1 MGLILLQ
8 PVLPFWIYC
17 TAMRPKVFLAIALVA
32 SAPGF
37 ASQEPA
43 LAIVGATVIDG
54 NGGPPLQDSL
64 VVIRDGRIAE
74 VGPSSSPVPSGARI
88 LEARGKF
95 LTPGFVDT
103 NVHLSL
109 YGGHTNER
117 YETLVR
123 YHDRHEEVVL
133 ESAQIQLKYGV
144 TTVRDSYGVLP
155 PLLAVRDRIER
166 GEAVGARILAAG
178 NIVGW
183 GGPFSM
189 TFSLI
194 PEDGLTLFQERMNE
208 LVAQGAGEDLMD
220 MTPSELRVAINA
232 YLDKGVNFVKYGGT
246 GHTSMPTLIG
256 FSPEAQ
262 KVLVEETHRRG
273 LVAETH
279 STSLEGLRLSLD
291 AGVDL
296 VQHPEIVEPRE
307 MTDEIVALFRERDV
321 ICSMLVNTMTG
332 PAWKEHL
339 EKREAAKKKLEESK
353 DALTGHQGK
362 PDKREL
368 TRAERRRQAEE
379 MGESLET
386 RRRNAIKLI
395 AGGCRVTVGT
405 DNYRAAAPEFARKPK
420 PGYQDAGEGTIVA
433 IEGLVELGMTPSEAI
448 VAATRN
454 GAIACRGLREFGTI
468 EKGKRAD
475 LLLLDADP
483 LENISNIRNLGMVM
497 AGGTIVRIDD
507 LPEKPVYFRKGN

>member
-1 MGLILLQ
+1 
-8 PVLPFWIYC
+8 
-17 TAMRPKVFLAIALVA
+17 MRPETLVFVTLAATAVSTSAGQESALALV
-32 SAPGF
+32 G
-37 ASQEPA
+37 
-43 LAIVGATVIDG
+43 GTVIDG
-54 NGGPPLQDSL
+54 NGGPPFVDAVVL
-64 VVIRDGRIAE
+64 VENGRIAGI
-74 VGPSSSPVPSGARI
+74 GPRSTTPVPEGARRI
-88 LEARGKF
+88 EVSGKF
-95 LTPGFVDT
+95 LTPGFIDT

-109 YGGHTNER
+109 YGGHTGER

-123 YHDRHEEVVL
+123 YHDRQEEVVL
-133 ESAQIQLKYGV
+133 ESAQVQLKYGV

-155 PLLAVRDRIER
+155 PLLAVRDRIDR

-183 GGPFSM
+183 GGPFSI

-208 LVAQGAGEDLMD
+208 LVSQGAGEELMD

-279 STSLEGLRLSLD
+279 STTLEGLRLSIE

-307 MTDEIVALFRERDV
+307 MTDELVSLFRERDV
-321 ICSMLVNTMTG
+321 VCSMLVNTMTG

-339 EKREAAKKKLEESK
+339 EKREAAMKKLGESPGV
-353 DALTGHQGK
+353 LTGHQGK
-362 PDKREL
+362 AETREL
-368 TRAERRRQAEE
+368 TGAERRRLAEE
-379 MGESLET
+379 QGDLLET
-386 RRRNAIKLI
+386 RRRNAMKLI

-433 IEGLVELGMTPSEAI
+433 IEGLVELGMTPSQAI
-448 VAATRN
+448 VSATRN
-454 GAIACRGLREFGTI
+454 GAIACRRLADFGTL
-468 EKGKRAD
+468 EKGKAAD
-475 LLLLDADP
+475 LLVLDADP
-483 LENISNIRNLGMVM
+483 LQDISNIRRLGLVM
-497 AGGTIVRIDD
+497 KGGALVDVAR
-507 LPEKPVYFRKGN
+507 LPEKPVYYRSEN

>member
-1 MGLILLQ
+1 
-8 PVLPFWIYC
+8 
-17 TAMRPKVFLAIALVA
+17 MRPKAALVVTLVA
-32 SAPGF
+32 AATSS
-37 ASQEPA
+37 ASQDTP
-43 LAIVGATVIDG
+43 LAIVGGTVIDG
-54 NGGPPLQDSL
+54 NGGPPLANA
-64 VVIRDGRIAE
+64 VVVVRDDRIAE
-74 VGPSSSPVPSGARI
+74 IGPRATTPVPLGART
-88 LEARGKF
+88 LDASGKF
-95 LTPGFVDT
+95 LTPGFIDT

-109 YGGHTNER
+109 YGGHTGER

-123 YHDRHEEVVL
+123 YHDRQEEVVL

-155 PLLAVRDRIER
+155 PLVAVRDRVER
-166 GEAVGARILAAG
+166 GDAVGARILAAG

-183 GGPFSM
+183 GGPFSI

-194 PEDGLTLFQERMNE
+194 PEDGLTPFQERMNE
-208 LVAQGAGEDLMD
+208 LVAQGSGEELMD

-256 FSPEAQ
+256 FSSEAQ

-279 STSLEGLRLSLD
+279 STTLEGLRLSLE

-296 VQHPEIVEPRE
+296 VQHPEVLVPRE
-307 MTDEIVALFRERDV
+307 ITDEMVTLFRERNV
-321 ICSMLVNTMTG
+321 ICSMLVNTITG

-339 EKREAAKKKLEESK
+339 EKREAAAKKLEASPG
-353 DALTGHQGK
+353 ALTGHQGK
-362 PDKREL
+362 PEKREL
-368 TRAERRRQAEE
+368 TQAERRRQAEE
-379 MGESLET
+379 LGELLET
-386 RRRNAIKLI
+386 RRRNAMKLI

-405 DNYRAAAPEFARKPK
+405 DSYRAAAPELARKPK
-420 PGYQDAGEGTIVA
+420 PGYQDPGEGTIVA
-433 IEGLVELGMTPSEAI
+433 IEGLVELGMTPSQAI
-448 VAATRN
+448 VSGTRN
-454 GAIACRGLREFGTI
+454 GALACRGLQDFGTL

-483 LENISNIRNLGMVM
+483 LENISNIRKLSVVM
-497 AGGTIVRIDD
+497 KDGAIVATDK
-507 LPEKPVYFRKGN
+507 LPEKPVYYRPGN

>member
-1 MGLILLQ
+1 
-8 PVLPFWIYC
+8 
-17 TAMRPKVFLAIALVA
+17 MRPELFLAITFVAA
-32 SAPGF
+32 SASF
-37 ASQEPA
+37 ASQEPTLA
-43 LAIVGATVIDG
+43 LVGATVIDG
-54 NGGPPLQDSL
+54 NGGPPLPNA
-64 VVIRDGRIAE
+64 VVVVREGRIAE
-74 VGPSSSPVPSGARI
+74 IGPSSTPVPPGART
-88 LEARGKF
+88 LDASGKF
-95 LTPGFVDT
+95 LTPGFIDT

-109 YGGHTNER
+109 YGGHTGER

-133 ESAQIQLKYGV
+133 ESAQLQLKNGV
-144 TTVRDSYGVLP
+144 TTVRDSYGLLP
-155 PLLAVRDRIER
+155 PLVAVRDRIER

-262 KVLVEETHRRG
+262 KVLIEETHRRG

-279 STSLEGLRLSLD
+279 STSLEGLRLSLE

-307 MTDEIVALFRERDV
+307 MTDELVALFRERDV

-332 PAWKEHL
+332 PAWKEHV
-339 EKREAAKKKLEESK
+339 EKREAAKKKLEASP
-353 DALTGHQGK
+353 ALTGHQGK
-362 PDKREL
+362 ADTREL
-368 TRAERRRQAEE
+368 TPAERRRQAEE

-420 PGYQDAGEGTIVA
+420 PGYQDPGEGTIVA
-433 IEGLVELGMTPSEAI
+433 IEGLVELGMTPSQAI

-454 GAIACRGLREFGTI
+454 GAVACRGLQDFGTI

-475 LLLLDADP
+475 LLLLEADP
-483 LENISNIRNLGMVM
+483 LENISNIRKLGMVM
-497 AGGTIVRIDD
+497 KGGTIVAIDE
-507 LPEKPVYFRKGN
+507 LPEKPVYFRRGN

>member
-1 MGLILLQ
+1 
-8 PVLPFWIYC
+8 
-17 TAMRPKVFLAIALVA
+17 MRFEVFLTAALFGLP
-32 SAPGF
+32 APVF
-37 ASQEPA
+37 ALEEIV
-43 LAIVGATVIDG
+43 AIVGGTVIDG
-54 NGGPPLQDSL
+54 NGGPPLEEAV
-64 VVIRDGRIAE
+64 VVIRDGRIAAM
-74 VGPSSSPVPSGARI
+74 GPATSTPVPSGARE
-88 LEARGKF
+88 LEAAGKF
-95 LTPGFVDT
+95 VTPGFVDT

-109 YGGHTNER
+109 YGGNSGER

-123 YHDRHEEVVL
+123 YHDRQEDVVL

-155 PLLAVRDRIER
+155 PLKAVRDRIER
-166 GEAVGARILAAG
+166 GEAMGSRILAAG

-183 GGPFSM
+183 GGPFSI

-194 PEDGLTLFQERMNE
+194 PEAGLTPFQERMND
-208 LVAQGAGEDLMD
+208 LIAQGAGEDLMD

-232 YLDKGVNFVKYGGT
+232 YLDRGVNFVKYGGT
-246 GHTSMPTLIG
+246 GHTSIPTLIG

-279 STSLEGLRLSLD
+279 STTLEGLRLSIE

-296 VQHPEIVEPRE
+296 VQHPEILSPRE
-307 MTDEIVALFRERDV
+307 ITDEMVALFRERDI

-339 EKREAAKKKLEESK
+339 EKRESAAKALEKSGA
-353 DALTGHQGK
+353 ALTGHQGK
-362 PDKREL
+362 PEEREL
-368 TRAERRRQAEE
+368 TAAEKRRQAEE
-379 MGESLET
+379 AGESLET
-386 RRRNAIKLI
+386 RRRNAMKLI

-433 IEGLVELGMTPSEAI
+433 IEGLVELGMTPSQAL
-448 VAATRN
+448 VSATRN
-454 GAIACRGLREFGTI
+454 GAVACRGLSEFGTI
-468 EKGKRAD
+468 ENGKLAD
-475 LLLLDADP
+475 LLVLDANP
-483 LENISNIRNLGMVM
+483 LENISNIRKLSMVM
-497 AGGTIVRIDD
+497 KAGKIVETEK
-507 LPEKPVYFRKGN
+507 LPEKPVYYRRGN

>member
-1 MGLILLQ
+1 MRSEACLIFLL
-8 PVLPFWIYC
+8 L
-17 TAMRPKVFLAIALVA
+17 
-32 SAPGF
+32 
-37 ASQEPA
+37 A
-43 LAIVGATVIDG
+43 LAAPSFAQDRVEPVALVGATVIDG
-54 NGGPPLQDSL
+54 NGGPPVENSV
-64 VVIRDGRIAE
+64 VVIRHGRIE
-74 VGPSSSPVPSGARI
+74 SVGPASSTAVPPDARTI
-88 LEARGKF
+88 DASGKF
-95 LTPGFVDT
+95 VTPGFIDT

-109 YGGHTNER
+109 YGGHTGER

-123 YHDRHEEVVL
+123 YHDRQEDVVL
-133 ESAQIQLKYGV
+133 ESAQLQLKYGV

-155 PLLAVRDRIER
+155 PLKAVRDRIAR
-166 GEAVGARILAAG
+166 GEALGPRILAAG

-183 GGPFSM
+183 GGPFSI

-194 PEDGLTLFQERMNE
+194 PEAGLTPFQERMND

-232 YLDKGVNFVKYGGT
+232 YLDRGVDFVKYGGT

-279 STSLEGLRLSLD
+279 STTLEGLRLSIE

-296 VQHPEIVEPRE
+296 VQHPEILSPRE
-307 MTDEIVALFRERDV
+307 ITDEMVALFRERDV

-339 EKREAAKKKLEESK
+339 EKREASLEKLEESGTT
-353 DALTGHQGK
+353 LSGHQGK
-362 PDKREL
+362 PEPREL
-368 TRAERRRQAEE
+368 TAAEKRRRSEE
-379 MGESLET
+379 VGEPLET
-386 RRRNAIKLI
+386 RRRNAMKLI
-395 AGGCRVTVGT
+395 QGGCRVTVGT

-433 IEGLVELGMTPSEAI
+433 IEGLVELGMTPAQAI
-448 VAATRN
+448 VSATRN
-454 GAIACRGLREFGTI
+454 GAAACKGLQEFGTI

-475 LLLLDADP
+475 LLVLDANP
-483 LENISNIRNLGMVM
+483 LEDISNIRKLSLVM
-497 AGGTIVRIDD
+497 TGGRIIDTD
-507 LPEKPVYFRKGN
+507 KLPEKPVYYRRGS